1 MENRIEKLTLS
12 VDEAAA
18 LLGISKPTCY
28 QLVRRADFP
37 AFKIGNRTLVN
48 RRLLEQWIDRE
59 AGGSGAHGQ

>member
-1 MENRIEKLTLS
+1 MERTLEKLTLS

-59 AGGSGAHGQ
+59 AGGIETDGK